1 MSWERPRFERAPRPD
16 QEPPQTRK
24 GRRFNPLLIFGVS
37 VFAVAAFYVLLIVAT
52 MADDIFFPGNEFK
65 IGINIPG
72 VDSGADPDSI
82 DINDRINILFLGLDR
97 YLGEPDRTAART
109 DSVFVLTID
118 PYSKTA
124 GVFSI
129 PRDLLVE
136 IPDGSGGYYTDRVN
150 VVWETGEFVYDN
162 YDGGGAGLI
171 KDTIKHNFDI
181 PIDNL
186 VILDFE
192 DFIDLI
198 DEVGGIEVDVP
209 EYVADY
215 DYTDCNQCPGTVQEF
230 SPGLQYMD
238 GVTALAYARIR
249 KGSNDFKR
257 IERQQ
262 LVIQATAEKAMG
274 LNLLTSPGKA
284 LDLYKKYKDAVETD
298 ISDFLI
304 PGLAKLAQQIGT
316 ENIRMVSIASATYP
330 CGECPASVLNADWDK
345 VNELKAQVFSDG
357 RIQAEGALVELQN
370 GTEQAGLAEEFAG
383 FLRKRGIAEQD
394 LLLGDAATVHARTL
408 IVDRMG
414 KEYTAKKLAEWLNLP
429 SDSVISG
436 SDPAAA
442 EVAAATGDIV
452 VVIGSDARLATA
464 AVGSGN

>member
-1 MSWERPRFERAPRPD
+1 MSWERPRFERPPRPD
-16 QEPPQTRK
+16 QPLPALRK
-24 GRRFNPLLIFGVS
+24 GRRFNPLLIFGIS

-52 MADDIFFPGNEFK
+52 KADDIFFPGNEFK

-72 VDSGADPDSI
+72 VDSGAGPDSVG
-82 DINDRINILFLGLDR
+82 INDRINILFLGLDR
-97 YLGEPDRTAART
+97 RVGVSEGTAART

-136 IPDGSGGYYTDRVN
+136 IPDGSGGYYTDRIN

-162 YDGGGAGLI
+162 YEGGGAGLI
-171 KDTIKHNFDI
+171 KDTVKHNFDI
-181 PIDNL
+181 PVDNIVL
-186 VILDFE
+186 LDFE
-192 DFIDLI
+192 DFIKLV
-198 DEVGGIEVDVP
+198 DEVGGIDVDVP

-215 DYTDCNQCPGTVQEF
+215 GYTDCYQCYGRVYEF
-230 SPGLQYMD
+230 SPGPQYMD
-238 GVTALAYARIR
+238 GKTALAYARIR

-262 LVIQATAEKAMG
+262 LVIKATAEKAMG

-284 LDLYKKYKDAVETD
+284 LDLYGKYKDAVQTD
-298 ISDFLI
+298 LNDFLI

-316 ENIRMVSIASATYP
+316 DNIRMVSIASATYP
-330 CGECPASVLNADWDK
+330 CGECTASVLNADWDK

-370 GTEQAGLAEEFAG
+370 GTEQAGAAEEFAG
-383 FLRKRGIAEQD
+383 FLRKQGISDQD
-394 LLLGDAATVHARTL
+394 LLLGDAATVHQRTL
-408 IVDRMG
+408 IVDLTG
-414 KEYTAKKLAEWLNLP
+414 KEYTAKKLAEWLNVP
-429 SDSVISG
+429 SDRVISG
-436 SDPAAA
+436 SDPASA
-442 EVAAATGDIV
+442 EVANATGDIV